1 MLSFNKY
8 IFFEIYRFYCCLL
21 FIFIPFKLN
30 AQSDSLKIFKLDTDE
45 FYIKLNST
53 TEKLIL
59 DVRELRDFEKERIP
73 NSISASNQQILLGFT
88 DTVDYETP
96 LFLYC
101 DFISRS
107 IDVSE
112 ILEKKGFKI
121 IYILEDGFTGW
132 KKKKLPIEKKKPKGN
147 YSP

>member
-1 MLSFNKY
+1 MLSFNRF
-8 IFFEIYRFYCCLL
+8 IFLKVYRFYWCFLIIL
-21 FIFIPFKLN
+21 IPFKLN

-59 DVRELRDFEKERIP
+59 DVRELKDFEKERIP
-73 NSISASNQQILLGFT
+73 NAVSASNQQILISLT
-88 DTVDYETP
+88 DSMDYEIP
-96 LFLYC
+96 IFLYC

-107 IDVSE
+107 IDAGK
-112 ILEKKGFKI
+112 ILEKKGFNKI
-121 IYILEDGFTGW
+121 YLLEDGFTGW
-132 KKKKLPIEKKKPKGN
+132 KKKKLPVERKKTKGN